1 MFLTFEECRVEL
13 TVDMI
18 GNEVE
23 VDHQKE
29 NLEMFPSNLQVVEIE
44 AEIQEISKPHQLQKI
59 KSHKSYRYENYIITT
74 IT

>member
-1 MFLTFEECRVEL
+1 MFLTITFEECRVEL

-59 KSHKSYRYENYIITT
+59 KSHKFYRLIS
-74 IT
+74 

>member
-1 MFLTFEECRVEL
+1 MFLIITFEECRVEL

-44 AEIQEISKPHQLQKI
+44 AEIQEISKLHQLQKI
-59 KSHKSYRYENYIITT
+59 KSHKSYR
-74 IT
+74 